1 MRDYEEISN
10 FLKQIEQVAFGTDEL
25 NRPEMFDY
33 YKYWERKVF
42 NALASMTIR
51 ALATN
56 KIIWYSEKSM
66 IN

>member
-1 MRDYEEISN
+1 
-10 FLKQIEQVAFGTDEL
+10 VAFGTDEL